1 MKGELVM
8 NTAIISASP
17 FDRIAKRTR
26 EGAEYWS
33 ARGLMPLMGYAK
45 WQSFE
50 VPLNRAMQAAA
61 NQGHDVESNF
71 TGSRNISVTKPRQ
84 DYQLTRFACYLVAM
98 NGDPNKPE
106 VAAAQ
111 AYFAIQTR
119 VAETQPAPAPALTG
133 AELMAAALIE
143 ARETMARH
151 AQQVRE
157 LEPRANAWDSFL
169 GSTGDYSVNEAA
181 KILARDKNI
190 HIGEGRLRAL
200 LEEWRWIYRHS
211 GQPRAMQTQ
220 IDTGRLAEKASFY
233 YHPETGEK
241 VAKTPQVRV
250 TPKGI
255 DAIAKRMHEVA
266 A

>member
-1 MKGELVM
+1 M

-33 ARGLMPLMGYAK
+33 ARDLMPLMGYAR

-71 TGSRNISVTKPRQ
+71 TGSRNISATKPQQ

-119 VAETQPAPAPALTG
+119 VAETAAPAPALSG
-133 AELMAAALIE
+133 PALMAAALIE
-143 ARETMARH
+143 AQATME
-151 AQQVRE
+151 AQQAQVRE
-157 LEPRANAWDSFL
+157 LEPRAQAWDSFL

-190 HIGEGRLRAL
+190 HFGENRLRAQ

-211 GQPRAMQTQ
+211 GKPRAMQTQ
-220 IDTGRLAEKASFY
+220 IDNGRLTEKASFY

-241 VAKTPQVRV
+241 VAKTPQVRIS
-250 TPKGI
+250 PKGL
-255 DAIAKRMHEVA
+255 DAIAKRMLEVA